1 MRRMYRGVLC
11 TVIFVAG
18 GAMLA
23 PRHAAAQGMSSSAVH
38 ADSTAKRPPQ
48 SYSIEIKDFSF
59 GPMMLTVPAGATVTW
74 TNKDEEPHTVFS
86 SDDVFKSKALD
97 TDEKFSF
104 TFTKPGT
111 YKYFCS
117 VHPKM
122 VGAIVVADGSKKQ
135 PMKMGKAN

>member
-1 MRRMYRGVLC
+1 MKRICRSSLILG
-11 TVIFVAG
+11 IFVL
-18 GAMLA
+18 GAVVA
-23 PRHAAAQGMSSSAVH
+23 PRHAAAQGKSSGPMR
-38 ADSTAKRPPQ
+38 ADSAAKRPSQ
-48 SYSIEIKDFSF
+48 SYSVEIKDFSF

-86 SDDVFKSKALD
+86 SDDAFKSKALD

-122 VGAIVVADGSKKQ
+122 VGAIVVAGSAKKQ
-135 PMKMGKAN
+135 PMEMCKTN

>member
-1 MRRMYRGVLC
+1 MKRMYRRILC
-11 TVIFVAG
+11 TGILIVG

-23 PRHAAAQGMSSSAVH
+23 PRHAAAQGNSSGSVR

-48 SYSIEIKDFSF
+48 SFDIEIKDFSF

-122 VGAIVVADGSKKQ
+122 VGAIVVAGSSKKQ
-135 PMKMGKAN
+135 PMEMGKAN